1 MTLQDELLGPK
12 KEDIYKQLA
21 TDLNG
26 KFTLG
31 DFYNPVKVD
40 VPFQNWTITLDTN
53 VLMEFINISA
63 GNPYG
68 GNSEYTRVRASFL
81 KTSNFQFSITNTS
94 VFDSFVKIFGAQDIT
109 VGDEVFDKLFT
120 IKGND
125 EFKIKELF
133 SKAVIRNL
141 LLDLVEVNLAIR
153 TEESLFGDQLPENT
167 NEIYFKAEDV
177 IVDLNKLKLL
187 HQLFSEILL
196 QLHKIGVAKNDTPNS
211 HLT

>member
-1 MTLQDELLGPK
+1 MKYL
-12 KEDIYKQLA
+12 
-21 TDLNG
+21 
-26 KFTLG
+26 
-31 DFYNPVKVD
+31 
-40 VPFQNWTITLDTN
+40 TN
-53 VLMEFINISA
+53 CL
-63 GNPYG
+63 
-68 GNSEYTRVRASFL
+68 RL
-81 KTSNFQFSITNTS
+81 K
-94 VFDSFVKIFGAQDIT
+94 
-109 VGDEVFDKLFT
+109 
-120 IKGND
+120 ND